1 MAEFKIQLTMEHNL
15 FLCSF
20 FLILSIVFAQKDEFD
35 SPITDPFPFLSG
47 NFSTQAP
54 ILKCAGVL
62 ANNAEGWND
71 VTNLKNSSE
80 IIVRDL
86 KFAIEIISVLGTFVV
101 HIFDIC
107 SKFSLF

>member
-1 MAEFKIQLTMEHNL
+1 MEHNL

-20 FLILSIVFAQKDEFD
+20 FVVLSIVFAEKDEFD
-35 SPITDPFPFLSG
+35 SPITDTLPSFSG
-47 NFSTQAP
+47 NVSTRAP
-54 ILKCAGVL
+54 IIKCAGVL

-80 IIVRDL
+80 IIVRDV